1 MKRPKSPVLIKW
13 SYLGFSSTTKTSKPI
28 LMFIRFNQSSFM
40 FLKIKIMTNSSQRRI
55 LIFIIIPIDNLLLY
69 SPTCS
74 IALIVNLY
82 FLHDAKFK
90 WYFFFK
96 ISALLQLNYHKEAKP
111 ELQTLEL
118 DTLNLELKTLEL
130 GILSIRVY
138 KFQQWIFRLSDRD

>member
-1 MKRPKSPVLIKW
+1 MLI
-13 SYLGFSSTTKTSKPI
+13 SSNDI
-28 LMFIRFNQSSFM
+28 
-40 FLKIKIMTNSSQRRI
+40 
-55 LIFIIIPIDNLLLY
+55 
-69 SPTCS
+69 
-74 IALIVNLY
+74 
-82 FLHDAKFK
+82 
-90 WYFFFK
+90 FFK